1 MTQTDVVEPLA
12 LPSLRDEWP
21 RLADT
26 SRLQAMVDSVAM
38 EVEVAPEMVLTAAL
52 GALSVACQAGYVVK
66 MPGRKVEHPVSLMLL
81 TVANSGERKTAV
93 ENKVF
98 SSIRSFQK
106 EQEAINQKHIR
117 QHDYALEIW
126 KHKKSALIS
135 TLKRAVKEDDEQ
147 ALETAEQKLDALEM
161 EKPEPPATINLLYED
176 TTPQALVK
184 AMYDN
189 LPVACVISS
198 EADGILNGF
207 AMQNNTP
214 LNSLWSGSDVTV
226 HRTTR
231 ESFTLSEGRLTM
243 ALMTQESSVDHYME
257 KRGKRA
263 RGSGLLARFLPV
275 YATSTIGTREGN
287 NNKED
292 DNDRYLSNF
301 HERISKLLRTTL
313 KSTNGKLSV
322 PTVLTFTPIAQKN
335 WENTYQII
343 ESQCLPGGVYEN
355 AFDHASKL
363 LDNIDRIAALI
374 HLCERKDDDDNEID
388 ESTFLFACEIGMR
401 YTLHFLT
408 YFSVPTKIQM
418 DAEKIYNKLFAKLGH
433 SKELFGLSYVSQH
446 THLTVKEIKQA
457 LPLLEKKGS
466 VALYGSN
473 RYQFFPNPN
482 PNDRM
487 GLGGG
492 VARRTQKALDNR
504 HMK

>member
-1 MTQTDVVEPLA
+1 M
-12 LPSLRDEWP
+12 
-21 RLADT
+21 
-26 SRLQAMVDSVAM
+26 
-38 EVEVAPEMVLTAAL
+38 
-52 GALSVACQAGYVVK
+52 
-66 MPGRKVEHPVSLMLL
+66 
-81 TVANSGERKTAV
+81 
-93 ENKVF
+93 
-98 SSIRSFQK
+98 
-106 EQEAINQKHIR
+106 
-117 QHDYALEIW
+117 
-126 KHKKSALIS
+126 
-135 TLKRAVKEDDEQ
+135 
-147 ALETAEQKLDALEM
+147 
-161 EKPEPPATINLLYED
+161 
-176 TTPQALVK
+176 
-184 AMYDN
+184 
-189 LPVACVISS
+189 
-198 EADGILNGF
+198 
-207 AMQNNTP
+207 
-214 LNSLWSGSDVTV
+214 
-226 HRTTR
+226 
-231 ESFTLSEGRLTM
+231 
-243 ALMTQESSVDHYME
+243 
-257 KRGKRA
+257 
-263 RGSGLLARFLPV
+263 

-457 LPLLEKKGS
+457 LPLLEKKALS
-466 VALYGSN
+466 HFTAQIATNSFLTQTRMIEWVLVAGWHDAPKK
-473 RYQFFPNPN
+473 R
-482 PNDRM
+482 
-487 GLGGG
+487 
-492 VARRTQKALDNR
+492 
-504 HMK
+504 